1 MKKKILSIVVAI
13 AFVFTTV
20 AQPIEVL
27 ASAKTS
33 VKNTVDRA
41 ISINYG
47 QKYNGNLEA
56 EECDVYK
63 FTLNASGKLRIN
75 SVGNK
80 VGIWGIDYII
90 KDEDNTEVWDATA
103 SDDSA
108 IGQNKLNEEVELIKG
123 VYYLEIKNNNFN
135 HRFDYHFNVT
145 YISANESFTETIYD
159 NNNMLENSDI
169 IKLGTT
175 YKGQLAEND
184 TRDFYKFT
192 LNSSGK
198 IKVFVNSQ
206 IESFV
211 YNIYDSEG
219 EELLSR
225 EIDWDQ
231 DVGASRVNDY
241 IYLTKGTYYFRI
253 GESYEWKDYTGNY
266 LFSLGFT
273 SANESFVETGYGNN
287 NSIDTSDKISLN
299 TTYKGQI
306 ALNDEADFYRFYV
319 PKKQKIVITIKE
331 SDDLGYIILDSHGNN
346 IWSKDNW
353 EWNDK
358 INSQTI
364 ELNRGTYYLN
374 ASCRSWNE
382 AYGNYSFKLTS
393 LVKPLTPVIQSTK
406 RINSSS
412 IKIAWKPVSKVT
424 GYQIYRSTTNKK
436 GSYKLVKTVSSK
448 YKEYTNTGLKTGT
461 TYYWKVRAYR
471 SASGERVYS
480 NLSKAISRKAT
491 LLSPSNLRTEKV
503 SSRIVRIRW
512 NKVEGAS
519 GYMLYRSAPNKNGS
533 FKRINTVNSK
543 YSSLQDKSL
552 KKGKRYYW
560 KMKAYKI
567 VNGKR
572 VYSGYSKTIS
582 RRV

>member
-169 IKLGTT
+169 IKIDTAYNGH
-175 YKGQLAEND
+175 LAEND
-184 TRDFYKFT
+184 TWDFYKFT
-192 LNSSGK
+192 LNSSGE

-206 IESFV
+206 IKSFG

-374 ASCRSWNE
+374 AYYRSWNK

>member
-192 LNSSGK
+192 LNSSGE

-206 IESFV
+206 IKSFG

-374 ASCRSWNE
+374 AYYRSWNK

>member
-169 IKLGTT
+169 IKLDTA

-225 EIDWDQ
+225 DIDWDQ

-374 ASCRSWNE
+374 AYYRSWNK

>member
-192 LNSSGK
+192 LNSSGE

-206 IESFV
+206 IKSFG

-331 SDDLGYIILDSHGNN
+331 SDDLEYIILDSHGNN

-560 KMKAYKI
+560 KMKAYKV

>member
-169 IKLGTT
+169 IKLDTA

-192 LNSSGK
+192 LNSSGE

-206 IESFV
+206 IKSFG

-346 IWSKDNW
+346 IWSKDNL

-560 KMKAYKI
+560 KMKAYKV

>member
-63 FTLNASGKLRIN
+63 FTLNASGKIRIN

-192 LNSSGK
+192 LNSSGE

-206 IESFV
+206 IKSFG

-374 ASCRSWNE
+374 AYYRSWNK

-560 KMKAYKI
+560 KMKAYKV